1 MAEAIVLYPTPAIGH
16 LISMVELAKL
26 ILTHNPSLSV
36 HILVAPQ
43 PYNAGS
49 TAPYIA
55 AVSATTPSIT
65 FHNLPNVELPPTSS
79 PNHET
84 LTFELL
90 RLNNPNL
97 HQSLLSI
104 SKGYAI
110 HALIMDF
117 FCSHALSVAEN
128 LNIPGY
134 YFFTSGAGFLAYFLY
149 FSTLHRSTTKSFKDL
164 DTHLD
169 IPGVPPMAS
178 SDSPKPLLDRD
189 DEAYK
194 CFLDCSFSMAKSAG
208 IIVNTFESLEPRAI
222 KAISDGLCV
231 RDGPTP
237 PIFCI
242 GPLIA
247 SSNKRDDPA
256 SCLRWL
262 DLQPSRSVVFL
273 CFGSLGLFSVEQ
285 LKEIAIGLERSGLRF
300 LWVVRNP
307 PTHDHSLAVKA
318 QPEPDL
324 DLLLP
329 GEGRSIRERILSM
342 KNEAKAALSEG
353 GSSCT
358 ALAKLLSALKKILVL
373 SQNRAT
379 SPISRCQ
386 AHRQSNLR
394 HRHAH
399 CQSDLTILTLSAF
412 LFYKEDRAILCSQQ
426 SPSLLK
432 DPHSSLSPALRLPI
446 ISASRYLPQG
456 ETLDLF
462 FTFCWIFGWERIVS
476 VGYSV
481 MTIPAVIKN
490 ERSYDWGV

>member
-1 MAEAIVLYPTPAIGH
+1 MEEAIVLYPTPAIGH
-16 LISMVELAKL
+16 LISMVELAKR
-26 ILTHNPSLSV
+26 ILTHHPSLTV
-36 HILVAPQ
+36 HILIAPQ
-43 PYNAGS
+43 PYNAGL

-55 AVSATTPSIT
+55 AVSASTPSIT

-90 RLNNPNL
+90 RLNNPSL
-97 HQSLLSI
+97 HESLLLI

-117 FCSHALSVAEN
+117 FCSHALSIAAD

-134 YFFTSGAGFLAYFLY
+134 YFYTSGVGTLAYFLY
-149 FSTLHRSTTKSFKDL
+149 LPTMHRNTTKSFKDL
-164 DTHLD
+164 NTLLD
-169 IPGVPPMAS
+169 IPGLPPIPS
-178 SDSPKPLLDRD
+178 SDSPKPLLDRN

-208 IIVNTFESLEPRAI
+208 IIVNTFESLEPRVI
-222 KAISDGLCV
+222 KAISDGLCI

-237 PIFCI
+237 PIFCV

-256 SCLRWL
+256 TPASCLRWL
-262 DLQPSRSVVFL
+262 DLQPSQSVVFL

-307 PTHDHSLAVKA
+307 PTQDQSLAVKA

-329 GEGRSIRERILSM
+329 EGFLGRTKERGLVVKSWAPQVAVLNHESVGGFVTHCGWNSVLEAVCAGVPMVAWPLYAGQRLNRVMLVEEIGIAQPMKESESGFVNAAEVEKRVRELMESESEKGRSIRERILSM
-342 KNEAKAALSEG
+342 KSEAKAALCEG
-353 GSSCT
+353 GSSFM
-358 ALAKLLSALKKILVL
+358 ALAKLSESWK
-373 SQNRAT
+373 Q
-379 SPISRCQ
+379 
-386 AHRQSNLR
+386 
-394 HRHAH
+394 
-399 CQSDLTILTLSAF
+399 
-412 LFYKEDRAILCSQQ
+412 
-426 SPSLLK
+426 
-432 DPHSSLSPALRLPI
+432 
-446 ISASRYLPQG
+446 
-456 ETLDLF
+456 
-462 FTFCWIFGWERIVS
+462 
-476 VGYSV
+476 
-481 MTIPAVIKN
+481 
-490 ERSYDWGV
+490 